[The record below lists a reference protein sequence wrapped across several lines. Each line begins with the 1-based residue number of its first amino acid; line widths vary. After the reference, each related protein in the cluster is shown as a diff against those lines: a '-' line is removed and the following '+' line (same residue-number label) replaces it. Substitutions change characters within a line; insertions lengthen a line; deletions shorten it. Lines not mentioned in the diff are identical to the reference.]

1 MRIAARRQRELMA
14 IIVSGEMEDVEWMD
28 EDEVDLA
35 GLQMPDMMQSSGL
48 PFVDAD
54 HIESP

>member
-1 MRIAARRQRELMA
+1 MA

-35 GLQMPDMMQSSGL
+35 GLQ
-48 PFVDAD
+48 
-54 HIESP
+54 I